1 MPWVSS
7 AAVLIPEISS
17 SRNSEV
23 FHCISVKPLKCQS
36 LIGFTVLLC
45 HFILR
50 KEEVVSGSNNLHYV
64 PARPRRPSHLTSAGL
79 EALCDSLQ
87 EERWFTFTLLIF
99 PSQPLSVN
107 EDQTVVLYLR
117 RTAESIWRTAG
128 LQRDLQ
134 HHGQRFNHQPRAS
147 SVLSEELKGAFCQ
160 ITNSFKYWN
169 AVLHRQHK
177 YNFYNV

>member
-23 FHCISVKPLKCQS
+23 FHCISEKPLKCQS

-45 HFILR
+45 HFILQ
-50 KEEVVSGSNNLHYV
+50 KEKVVSGSNNLHYV
-64 PARPRRPSHLTSAGL
+64 PARPCRPSHLTSAGL

-107 EDQTVVLYLR
+107 EDQTVVLHLR
-117 RTAESIWRTAG
+117 RTAG

-147 SVLSEELKGAFCQ
+147 SVLSEDRKWAFCQ
-160 ITNSFKYWN
+160 ITNSFKY
-169 AVLHRQHK
+169 
-177 YNFYNV
+177 